1 MVFLRVKVPKDTSFG
16 RLRQIGGSDM
26 KSSEGEKS
34 GNEGRRGEL
43 KGQSHMGQKE
53 RASRCEQ
60 NQN

>member
-1 MVFLRVKVPKDTSFG
+1 
-16 RLRQIGGSDM
+16 M

-60 NQN
+60 NRN